1 MRTFARALLAFG
13 AITVLT
19 APAAV
24 AATPAADRV
33 DTVSAA
39 DQAAALAHWT
49 PERMQQ
55 VSADPTEPGE
65 RTAQPWTGPAPA
77 GVGRF
82 FFTEVPGVDHWCTA
96 TAVTGGNRDTLIT
109 AAHCVHPGFTRDDTE
124 IKVTNVVFVPGYDHG
139 HAPQGMFAAR
149 AYVAPD
155 EAGLAPKDVAMVVLA
170 TQNGRHIADVAGVQR
185 IAFGTHPTGN
195 ATIFGYPGSIP
206 VRGEFLLR
214 CDVATTFRHNSVGDM
229 WDSPCDMA
237 GGSSGGPWLTDF
249 DGHTGTIFSLVSRGA
264 LDDDLHTLYLEG
276 PALGDIANEVY
287 QRASAM

>member
-1 MRTFARALLAFG
+1 MGTFARALLVFG
-13 AITVLT
+13 AVALLT

-24 AATPAADRV
+24 AATADRV

-96 TAVTGGNRDTLIT
+96 TAVTSKNRDTLIT

-139 HAPQGMFAAR
+139 HAPRGVFAAR
-149 AYVAPD
+149 GYVVPD
-155 EAGLAPKDVAMVVLA
+155 DFSLAPRDVAMVVLA
-170 TQNGRHIADVAGVQR
+170 THNGRHISDVAGAQR
-185 IAFGTHPTGN
+185 IAFDTRPTGN
-195 ATIFGYPGSIP
+195 ASMFGYPGSIP

-214 CDVATTFRHNSVGDM
+214 CDVPVTFRPSSIGDT

-237 GGSSGGPWLTDF
+237 GGSSGGPFLTDF
-249 DGHTGTIFSLVSRGA
+249 DGHTGTVFSVVSRGA
-264 LDDDLHTLYLEG
+264 MDVDLHTLSLEG
-276 PALGDIANEVY
+276 PTLGDAANEVY